1 MFYNTLSLHCQSND
15 DFKKTV
21 KVCISGLF
29 YLYYFVG
36 NTNKTVLKQ
45 ADKLVV

>member
-1 MFYNTLSLHCQSND
+1 MFFITLSLHFQSKD
-15 DFKKTV
+15 DFKKRV

-36 NTNKTVLKQ
+36 NTNKTMLKQ
-45 ADKLVV
+45 A